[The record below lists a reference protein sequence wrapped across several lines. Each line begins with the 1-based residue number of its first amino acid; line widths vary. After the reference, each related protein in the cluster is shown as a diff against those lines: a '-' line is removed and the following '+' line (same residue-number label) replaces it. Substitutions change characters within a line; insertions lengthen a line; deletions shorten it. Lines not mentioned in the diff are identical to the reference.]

1 MFSCLYKLMW
11 IQVQHHLLKI
21 QERRR
26 PGLLRLLLRGK
37 GDEGPRG
44 VSSSSPSASR
54 FPPSPL
60 FSSFPSCSPSG
71 TWIHPYLSSRGEEEA
86 RAPPPPSPRKRR
98 RRSAR
103 RSSPSRRRRRRS
115 PRSPPPS
122 PPPSSPTPAATP
134 THPLCPD
141 VCIVALPDGLIV
153 VFLSFRLSPC
163 APSVLSP
170 VFRCA
175 VRGTSG
181 SLASSSKRLIV
192 MSCVIVQEQ

>member
-44 VSSSSPSASR
+44 VSSSSTSASR

-103 RSSPSRRRRRRS
+103 RSSPSRRRRHRS
-115 PRSPPPS
+115 PRAPCS
-122 PPPSSPTPAATP
+122 PPPSSPTPLATP
-134 THPLCPD
+134 FTPSAQMCVLLRCPM
-141 VCIVALPDGLIV
+141 G
-153 VFLSFRLSPC
+153 
-163 APSVLSP
+163 
-170 VFRCA
+170 
-175 VRGTSG
+175 
-181 SLASSSKRLIV
+181 
-192 MSCVIVQEQ
+192 